1 MLNNTPSKQVYVI
14 SSLTPIV
21 GGYEIPFK
29 YFEPDEV
36 KVYLGNSAGSETLLD
51 DDYYTVDDSS
61 TTPVV
66 KFVASYT
73 FPSGTVSLTL
83 IRELQYEQLS
93 DYQNGSFINAE
104 DIETSFDKCVAMLQQ
119 VAEQL
124 DRTIK
129 KPLDE
134 TGDIILPSVEQRAGM
149 LLGFGDDGNFKPV
162 LTSDIDQKL
171 QQALAAEESAIAA
184 AGAASESASEASDYL
199 QQTLTAATKALSDI
213 SAAKDQVIQLIQ
225 EANLEQIEILTQK
238 AEELEASM
246 IEIEEHIASMVT
258 KIKDSESNVSYLA
271 NAAKLWANKAID
283 AANLAAA
290 IKNSCNTILG
300 QVQTIQTTVQGIQ
313 SDVQDRQ
320 DDVISRQN
328 DIISRQSSVASMQ
341 QSVETDKGV
350 VAADKASVETLKEQ
364 AVAAKTGAEA
374 TAAEIAAL
382 KTQIAALA
390 GSTMPGMTF
399 AVGTKIYQRSF
410 YVKNGRTYFHD
421 EEVQQNTN

>member
-1 MLNNTPSKQVYVI
+1 MLSDSPSKVVYDLASTTPISDGYEVTFTYFDKDEIQVYLEGDDGKETQI
-14 SSLTPIV
+14 SS
-21 GGYEIPFK
+21 EK
-29 YFEPDEV
+29 
-36 KVYLGNSAGSETLLD
+36 
-51 DDYYTVDDSS
+51 YTVDESD
-61 TTPVV
+61 TTAAVLFSPG
-66 KFVASYT
+66 YT
-73 FPSGTVSLTL
+73 FPAGSKKLV
-83 IRELQYEQLS
+83 IMRIVAYEQET
-93 DYQNGSFINAE
+93 DYRNGDKMNAD
-104 DIETSFDKCVAMLQQ
+104 DIERSFDYLTAMVQQ
-119 VAEQL
+119 LAEII
-124 DRTIK
+124 DRTIQ
-129 KPLDE
+129 KPKSE

-149 LLGFGDDGNFKPV
+149 LLGFDDDGNFKPV

-171 QQALAAEESAIAA
+171 SQALAAEESAIAA
-184 AGAASESASEASDYL
+184 AESA
-199 QQTLTAATKALSDI
+199 I
-213 SAAKDQVIQLIQ
+213 
-225 EANLEQIEILTQK
+225 QIED
-238 AEELEASM
+238 
-246 IEIEEHIASMVT
+246 HIASMVT
-258 KIKDSESNVSYLA
+258 KIKDSESNASYFA
-271 NAAKLWANKAID
+271 NATKLWANKAID

-300 QVQTIQTTVQGIQ
+300 QIQTIQTTVQGIQ

-350 VAADKASVETLKEQ
+350 VAVDKASVETLKEQ